1 MRDEPGGGGEHDPT
15 SSSARRDS
23 VAIILASATG
33 AISAFVIQWAVG
45 RFSTAELT
53 AEFLVYWALL
63 FAAFGIVG
71 GVKNETTRAVGSARR
86 GVSSSTRALTAA
98 LILGGAGALLVLVTA
113 PLWAHR
119 LIPATTPAILP
130 VIAVAVLAYA
140 CHVTL
145 LGSLSGRESW
155 LGFSATMI
163 AESVLRLVLVG
174 AVLLVGGG
182 LMALEV
188 AVAVSALTWAGLLVA
203 SREARRALGAR
214 VDVGLGRLLRN
225 HTYTITSSVASSTL
239 IVGFPVLMQ
248 LTSRGTEAA
257 VLASTIFAISLTRS
271 PIMIPLQAFQ
281 GYAIVAFLRS
291 PGSRLRA
298 LVRPLGIIGA
308 LGVVAAVA
316 AGLVGP
322 WLIDVLFAGKFS
334 VAAGTF
340 AGLMLGAATLAMLT
354 LSGTAALASNAHVGY
369 TTGWAAAAL
378 AAFALLLLPLPL
390 PDRSVIAL
398 VVGPVVGLAIHLGA
412 IALGA
417 RTAAPGPQSAIE

>member
-1 MRDEPGGGGEHDPT
+1 M
-15 SSSARRDS
+15 
-23 VAIILASATG
+23 AIALASATG
-33 AISAFVIQWAVG
+33 AVSAFVIQWAVG

-63 FAAFGIVG
+63 FAVFGVVG

-86 GVSSSTRALTAA
+86 EGSSSTRALTAA
-98 LILGGAGALLVLVTA
+98 LVFGGAGALLVLVTA
-113 PLWAHR
+113 PLWAQR
-119 LIPATTPAILP
+119 LIPGTAPAILP

-145 LGSLSGRESW
+145 LGALSGRESW

-188 AVAVSALTWAGLLVA
+188 AVAISAFTWAGLVLL
-203 SREARRALGAR
+203 SREARHALGAR

-225 HTYTITSSVASSTL
+225 HAYTIASSVASSTL

-291 PGSRLRA
+291 SGSRLAA
-298 LVRPLGIIGA
+298 LARPLLALGA
-308 LGVVAAVA
+308 LGVVAAIA
-316 AGLVGP
+316 AGLAGP
-322 WLIDVLFAGKFS
+322 WLIDVLFAGKFA
-334 VAAGTF
+334 VAGGTF
-340 AGLMLGAATLAMLT
+340 AGLMSGAATLAMLT
-354 LSGTAALASNAHVGY
+354 LSGTAALASNSHVGY

-378 AAFALLLLPLPL
+378 AALGLLLLPLPL
-390 PDRSVIAL
+390 PDRTVIAL
-398 VVGPVVGLAIHLGA
+398 VAGPVVGLAIHLVA
-412 IALGA
+412 IGLSA
-417 RTAAPGPQSAIE
+417 RAAAPPAQSAIE